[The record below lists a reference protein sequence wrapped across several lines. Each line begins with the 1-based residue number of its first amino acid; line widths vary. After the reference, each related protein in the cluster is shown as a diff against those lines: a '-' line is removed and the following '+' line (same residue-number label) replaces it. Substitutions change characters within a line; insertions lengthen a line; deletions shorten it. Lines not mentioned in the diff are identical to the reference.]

1 VGQRGTASSLLPVCS
16 ESELKPM
23 SFAPVHPAPWAA
35 NEVAANSQSRRIQ
48 VMSNSITSSLTI
60 NDLLSAEQLTDEE
73 LLAAYGGSGGLVGW
87 ATTVGTFAGAGA
99 GIGGAIGLAVCG
111 PACAATGA
119 AIGGGLG
126 GSFGIG
132 FATGQAIAGY

>member
-1 VGQRGTASSLLPVCS
+1 
-16 ESELKPM
+16 
-23 SFAPVHPAPWAA
+23 
-35 NEVAANSQSRRIQ
+35 
-48 VMSNSITSSLTI
+48 MSNSITSSLTI
-60 NDLLSAEQLTDEE
+60 NDLLSTEQLTDEE
-73 LLAAYGGSGGLVGW
+73 LLAVYGGSGGLVGW
-87 ATTVGTFAGAGA
+87 ASTVATFAGAGA

-132 FATGQAIAGY
+132 YATAEAVSGY